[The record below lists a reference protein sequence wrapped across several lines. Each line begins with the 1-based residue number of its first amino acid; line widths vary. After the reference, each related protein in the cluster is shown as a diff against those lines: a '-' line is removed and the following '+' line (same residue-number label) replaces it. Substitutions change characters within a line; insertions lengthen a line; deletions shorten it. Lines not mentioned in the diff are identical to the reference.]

1 MKIENMAALRDE
13 LEQMETPQLDAML
26 LEELGKEPPN
36 AELLHLISSILK
48 ERDRELIPT
57 VDANIQQAWEQYQR
71 KTQQVYREPKP
82 ISKILVYAASF
93 LLVILVLVALL
104 PQEAEATN
112 FFQRIIAWSE
122 DVFSFINPVDKTIQ
136 EETYVFHTDN
146 PGLQEVYD
154 KVTSLGIT
162 IPVVPTWLPD
172 GYELVEC
179 ELIENPT
186 KKHLTVEFSNGNTTA
201 VFLLKFSFNNVT
213 STYYKN
219 GEILRKVEMHGI
231 THTILR
237 NQDLL
242 TAVWTTDNIECS
254 ISIDCPEDTLIW
266 ILESIYIM
274 EDN

>member
-1 MKIENMAALRDE
+1 MKIENMAVLRDE

-26 LEELGKEPPN
+26 LEELGKESPN
-36 AELLHLISSILK
+36 AELFHLISSILK

-71 KTQQVYREPKP
+71 KTQQVYREPKH
-82 ISKILVYAASF
+82 ICKILVYAASF
-93 LLVILVLVALL
+93 LLVILTLVALL
-104 PQEAEATN
+104 PQEAEASN
-112 FFQRIIAWSE
+112 FFQRIIVWTE
-122 DVFSFINPVDKTIQ
+122 DVFSFINPADKTIQ
-136 EETYVFHTDN
+136 EEAYVFHTDN

-154 KVTSLGIT
+154 KVTSLGIVT
-162 IPVVPTWLPD
+162 PVVPMWLPE

-186 KKHLTVEFSNGNTTA
+186 KKYLTVGFSNGNTNA
-201 VFLLKFSFNNVT
+201 VFLLKFSFSNVT

-219 GEILRKVEMHGI
+219 GEILREAEMHGI
-231 THTILR
+231 MHTILR

-254 ISIDCPEDTLIW
+254 ISIDCPEDTLIR